1 MIKAEANVVGIIKR
15 SATVCTDK
23 NGNPYLSFIM
33 AVELLDTKTGTK
45 SIEVFVSLPNAR
57 QEEASSFA
65 EGVRIAISGNMDIR
79 KRNEELCFYIT
90 ANSVE
95 TQSVSEH
102 DAISGTM
109 TFRGYLKKEKLYE
122 QKTDKN
128 GHPFIVFSAYSI
140 EKVGEEFISTWVN
153 FMRFPEK
160 GCGIETIIPD
170 WLHTKAHVN
179 ITGEL
184 QVSAYNGIIRL
195 SCRVKDM
202 SEHVYVQH

>member
-1 MIKAEANVVGIIKR
+1 MIKAETNVVGTIKR

-23 NGNPYLSFIM
+23 SGNPYLSFIM
-33 AVELLDTKTGTK
+33 TVVLPDVKTGTK
-45 SIEVFVSLPNAR
+45 SIDIFVSLPNTQ
-57 QEEASSFA
+57 QEEVQSYV
-65 EGVRIAISGNMDIR
+65 EGVRVAVSGNMDIR
-79 KRNEELCFYIT
+79 KRNEELCFYLT
-90 ANSVE
+90 GNSVE
-95 TQSVSEH
+95 TLNISEH
-102 DAISGTM
+102 DTISGTM
-109 TFRGYLKKEKLYE
+109 TFRGYLKKDNLYE

-140 EKVGEEFISTWVN
+140 EKVGEEFVSTWVN

-160 GCGIETIIPD
+160 GCGIETIVPD
-170 WLHTKAHVN
+170 WLHSKAHVN

-184 QVSAYNGIIRL
+184 QVSAYNGIVRL